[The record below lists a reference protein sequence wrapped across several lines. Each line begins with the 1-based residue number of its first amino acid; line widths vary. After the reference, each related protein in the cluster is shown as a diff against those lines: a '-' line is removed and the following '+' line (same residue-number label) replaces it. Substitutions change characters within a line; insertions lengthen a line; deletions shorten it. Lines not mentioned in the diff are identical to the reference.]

1 MAAKTAKPDESE
13 GEARFSVGLPVA
25 LASWV
30 TAECKKR
37 GISRRQIIKLALT
50 AFKNS
55 GALPEITAKKKPAGK
70 QAKRA
75 EYLAAV
81 RDVFGPHLAAER
93 VGVSSLEV
101 DQWAEDESF
110 AREFEAAQMA
120 WLELLEQALADV
132 GRGAAKG
139 NASALTAVLAARHPD
154 YGRIKLEQLLRLVG
168 PTFEDIY
175 DAVREMAGDKL
186 GESIVKKLRDI
197 ADRRFS
203 NLTN

>member
-1 MAAKTAKPDESE
+1 MAKKPAEP
-13 GEARFSVGLPVA
+13 GRFTFLLPA
-25 LASWV
+25 SLAVWV
-30 TAECKKR
+30 HAECAR
-37 GISRRQIIKLALT
+37 TGVSSRQLIRLALT
-50 AFKNS
+50 AYKLKNE
-55 GALPEITAKKKPAGK
+55 PEAAPKKKKPAGK

-101 DQWAEDESF
+101 DQWAEDENF

-186 GESIVKKLRDI
+186 GESIVKKLREI

>member
-1 MAAKTAKPDESE
+1 MAGKPAKPEE
-13 GEARFSVGLPVA
+13 GEARFSVGLPKA
-25 LASWV
+25 LADWV
-30 TAECKKR
+30 ATECKKR
-37 GISRRQIIKLALT
+37 GISRRQLIKLALN
-50 AFKNS
+50 AYKLS
-55 GALPEITAKKKPAGK
+55 GALPEPAKKKRPAGQTAKK
-70 QAKRA
+70 A

-81 RDVFGPHLAAER
+81 REVFGPHLAADKA
-93 VGVSSLEV
+93 GVSSQEV
-101 DQWAEDESF
+101 DQWAEDEEF
-110 AREFEAAQMA
+110 TREFEAAQMA
-120 WLELLEQALADV
+120 WLEELEQALANV

-175 DAVREMAGDKL
+175 DAVRELAGDKL
-186 GESIVKKLRDI
+186 GETIVKRLREI